1 MKLNKNFVLR
11 EIAGNHVI
19 LPWGA
24 ATVDLN
30 GMLKINS
37 TGAFLWNTL
46 EKGSDIEGLVDALVT
61 EYEIDRELANSDVR
75 AFVER
80 LKEFGCIEEN

>member
-37 TGAFLWNTL
+37 TGVFLWNAL
-46 EKGSDIEGLVDALVT
+46 EKEADTEDLVDALVA
-61 EYEIDRELANSDVR
+61 EYEIDRDTASSDVT
-75 AFVER
+75 AFVEK
-80 LKEFGCIEEN
+80 LKGFGCIEE